1 MDQHHPCFSV
11 EFSRELPPLT
21 TDSPRATQRPNF
33 MLALQ
38 WCLFWPEKKKPF
50 PALPALQKQAEG
62 CDYPSEPQLSVWD
75 VVVPPGAEKTTQR
88 LSHLDGGRVVRMCVW
103 LRQSNSQN
111 GSKNKVTSQGIETL
125 IPVQLRALLLHGRV
139 YRLMVVLVK
148 AWFSL
153 IP

>member
-1 MDQHHPCFSV
+1 MVPF
-11 EFSRELPPLT
+11 
-21 TDSPRATQRPNF
+21 
-33 MLALQ
+33 LAG
-38 WCLFWPEKKKPF
+38 KKKPF

-62 CDYPSEPQLSVWD
+62 YDYPSEPQLSVWD
-75 VVVPPGAEKTTQR
+75 VVVSPGAEKTTQR

-125 IPVQLRALLLHGRV
+125 IPVQLRALVLHGRV